1 VRPLR
6 PFADLHPTRRRLAR
20 AAVVAALIGALGGG
34 ALAVAAHF
42 DTTPD
47 PRLTGAPADPTRLGP
62 VLLVEGYGGSSHALD
77 ALAARIRSAG
87 RTAVVVP
94 PVGDD
99 TGDLR
104 AQVDNLDRAVRAQ
117 ESAGAP
123 PVDLV
128 GYSAGG
134 VVSLLWAH
142 THNGSARARRVIS
155 LGSPFHGT
163 QLAAAAAATASELC
177 PTACQQLVPGSELL
191 RGLGGRTDHPAWL
204 ALWTE
209 RDQTVTPPD
218 SARLDGALNLPVQQL
233 CPAVAVGHG
242 GLPSNAVVE
251 EIVLGALGSTP
262 LALPSASVCN
272 G

>member
-1 VRPLR
+1 MHPLR
-6 PFADLHPTRRRLAR
+6 PFADLHPARRRLAR
-20 AAVVAALIGALGGG
+20 GLVAVALVAVLGGG
-34 ALAVAAHF
+34 ALAVAANR
-42 DTTPD
+42 DD
-47 PRLTGAPADPTRLGP
+47 MSRSGRDAVPADPTRLGP
-62 VLLVEGYGGSSHALD
+62 VLLVEGYGGSSDALD

-99 TGDLR
+99 TGDLS
-104 AQVDNLDRAVRAQ
+104 AQVDNLDRAVRAR

-123 PVDLV
+123 SVDLV

-134 VVSLLWAH
+134 VVSLLWAQ
-142 THNGSARARRVIS
+142 THDGSARARRIVS

-163 QLAAAAAATASELC
+163 QLAGTAAASVPELC

-191 RGLGGRTDHPAWL
+191 RRLGGHTDHPAWL

-233 CPAVAVGHG
+233 CPAVTVGHG

-251 EIVLGALGSTP
+251 QIVLGALGRTP